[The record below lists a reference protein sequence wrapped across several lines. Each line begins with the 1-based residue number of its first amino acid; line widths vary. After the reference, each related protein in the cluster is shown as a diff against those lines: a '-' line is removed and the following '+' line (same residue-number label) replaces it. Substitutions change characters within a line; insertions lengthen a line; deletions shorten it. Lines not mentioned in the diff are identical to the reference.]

1 MLERNLLYEYVK
13 TDLYERQ
20 LKMGM
25 LSPYAEPF
33 YITTENLSRKIDTI
47 EKINKETE
55 KTESKKQD
63 NNIKINNT
71 PKKQDIKPMPDKA
84 QNGSE
89 LTDQKNEGQTK
100 VGKKVHRN
108 ISNKKQ
114 EAEKKERNF
123 IQHKEVKINDKVK
136 EPTSTMAYQNYYNIL
151 PRENDEEEEIEN
163 KLIIDKKVSERLQA
177 LEAIIKQQ

>member
-1 MLERNLLYEYVK
+1 
-13 TDLYERQ
+13 
-20 LKMGM
+20 M

-84 QNGSE
+84 
-89 LTDQKNEGQTK
+89 
-100 VGKKVHRN
+100 
-108 ISNKKQ
+108 
-114 EAEKKERNF
+114 
-123 IQHKEVKINDKVK
+123 
-136 EPTSTMAYQNYYNIL
+136 
-151 PRENDEEEEIEN
+151 
-163 KLIIDKKVSERLQA
+163 
-177 LEAIIKQQ
+177 